1 MRQVRADLHRDGLL
15 FPHVLYDHQVRT
27 ASKLHRC
34 TLMRTPCMWWPSC
47 AVLYKPLRYVSV
59 QIEAEGLGKM
69 AVAAGYQPMGLP
81 QLVVQH
87 AKVHI
92 PPQPTW

>member
-1 MRQVRADLHRDGLL
+1 M
-15 FPHVLYDHQVRT
+15 
-27 ASKLHRC
+27 
-34 TLMRTPCMWWPSC
+34 
-47 AVLYKPLRYVSV
+47 

-69 AVAAGYQPMGLP
+69 AVAAGYQLLGLP

>member
-1 MRQVRADLHRDGLL
+1 MALAGG
-15 FPHVLYDHQVRT
+15 T
-27 ASKLHRC
+27 AGSQLAHALGTSC
-34 TLMRTPCMWWPSC
+34 TLRVHACSINEPFAWH
-47 AVLYKPLRYVSV
+47 V
-59 QIEAEGLGKM
+59 QIEAEALGKM
-69 AVAAGYQPMGLP
+69 AVAAGYQPVGLP

>member
-1 MRQVRADLHRDGLL
+1 MPQHWT
-15 FPHVLYDHQVRT
+15 RT
-27 ASKLHRC
+27 LRGASCNGWRG
-34 TLMRTPCMWWPSC
+34 TPL
-47 AVLYKPLRYVSV
+47 AVM

-69 AVAAGYQPMGLP
+69 AVAAGYQPVGLP
-81 QLVVQH
+81 QLIVQH